1 MKKNFFIITVFF
13 ILLYLLI
20 FCHSVFSYQDDITYE
35 LPVSAVE
42 NGPKRSTKTNDNF
55 TSYNTDHNISLNVT
69 QKPEEIE
76 LPYYIEKYSDQ
87 EELSKDE
94 AETTILFEYSYGN
107 KTRMSDTEDI
117 IEVYSGDSEK
127 NQSVNTNSGIDDDFI
142 SDGQLSTAVVPEHN
156 LETNPEENILADYT
170 ANTDIFS
177 VNEEQINTAEPNIS
191 YLSEKEF
198 IAILQGKGPYQVEEE
213 LLDAGDGVEEYINT
227 SIDTE
232 YNAEINPENKLFSD
246 ISIDGSNFSGEKN
259 LIDVTENN
267 DDYISGIK
275 PEDMIAPTEDF
286 SYNDETATTRI
297 EAIETYSAEYEV
309 NEPLID
315 NALVI
320 EPVMG
325 FEEITG
331 EQQEDIPLIRRDI
344 AIPAP
349 FDMNSENINSQ
360 QNLDIDK
367 NLFAATVNN
376 NVSAKNK
383 EDDKTENSDVP
394 AYLSFMKSGGGIVKN
409 IHIIAK
415 KNELMAE
422 VLIDGRPSGGMV
434 EYFYINPP
442 EPGIAFDLYGT
453 WEKSIPDRIPFR
465 SNIFSYIDAELHE
478 DRIRLIFRS
487 TKASNHAHA
496 TVETETLPG
505 IIRIYI
511 NRQASTY

>member
-1 MKKNFFIITVFF
+1 MKKKLFIITVFF

-20 FCHSVFSYQDDITYE
+20 FCHSVFSYQEDITYE
-35 LPVSAVE
+35 LPVSAIE
-42 NGPKRSTKTNDNF
+42 KGAKRSTKINDNF
-55 TSYNTDHNISLNVT
+55 TSYNTDYNIHIT
-69 QKPEEIE
+69 QKPEEID
-76 LPYYIEKYSDQ
+76 LPDYIEKHYNQ
-87 EELSKDE
+87 EELAKNK
-94 AETTILFEYSYGN
+94 AETAILVEYSYVN
-107 KTRMSDTEDI
+107 EIRTSDTENA
-117 IEVYSGDSEK
+117 IEIYSDDSEK
-127 NQSVNTNSGIDDDFI
+127 NQSVNTNSRIDDGFI
-142 SDGQLSTAVVPEHN
+142 SDNQLSTTVIPEHD
-156 LETNPEENILADYT
+156 LETTPKEKILADYT

-177 VNEEQINTAEPNIS
+177 VNEEQINTAEPNIF

-198 IAILQGKGPYQVEEE
+198 MAMLQGKDPYKEEEE
-213 LLDAGDGVEEYINT
+213 LLDAEDSVEEYIINT

-232 YNAEINPENKLFSD
+232 YNAEINPEDKLFSE
-246 ISIDGSNFSGEKN
+246 IYIDDDNFSGEKE
-259 LIDVTENN
+259 LIDVTESN

-275 PEDMIAPTEDF
+275 PEEMIPPTEDF
-286 SYNDETATTRI
+286 SYNDETTRI
-297 EAIETYSAEYEV
+297 EGIETYSAEHGG

-315 NALVI
+315 TALVI
-320 EPVMG
+320 EPIMD

-344 AIPAP
+344 AIPIP
-349 FDMNSENINSQ
+349 FDMNSENSHSQ

-367 NLFAATVNN
+367 NLFTATVNN

-383 EDDKTENSDVP
+383 EDDKTENNDVP

-442 EPGIAFDLYGT
+442 DPGIAFDFYGT
-453 WEKSIPDRIPFR
+453 WGKSIPDRIPFR
-465 SNIFSYIDAELHE
+465 SNIFSYIDTELHE

-496 TVETETLPG
+496 AVETETLPG

-511 NRQASTY
+511 NRQTSSY

>member
-13 ILLYLLI
+13 IFLYLLI

-35 LPVSAVE
+35 LPVSAAE
-42 NGPKRSTKTNDNF
+42 KGAKSSTKTNDNF
-55 TSYNTDHNISLNVT
+55 ISYNTDYNIPLNAT

-76 LPYYIEKYSDQ
+76 LPSYIGKYSDQ

-94 AETTILFEYSYGN
+94 AETAILVEYSYGN
-107 KTRMSDTEDI
+107 EIRMSDAENI
-117 IEVYSGDSEK
+117 IEIYSGDSEK
-127 NQSVNTNSGIDDDFI
+127 IQSVNTNSIIDDYFI
-142 SDGQLSTAVVPEHN
+142 SDDQPSTAVVSEHD
-156 LETNPEENILADYT
+156 LETNPEENILVDYT

-191 YLSEKEF
+191 YLSEREF
-198 IAILQGKGPYQVEEE
+198 TAILQGKDPYQEEEE
-213 LLDAGDGVEEYINT
+213 LLNAGDGVEEYINT

-232 YNAEINPENKLFSD
+232 YKAEITPEDKLFSD
-246 ISIDGSNFSGEKN
+246 ISIDDDNFSVEKE
-259 LIDVTENN
+259 LIDVTEKN
-267 DDYISGIK
+267 DDYISETK
-275 PEDMIAPTEDF
+275 PENMIAPTEDF
-286 SYNDETATTRI
+286 SYNDETVRI
-297 EAIETYSAEYEV
+297 EAIETYSAEFGD

-315 NALVI
+315 TALVI
-320 EPVMG
+320 EPIMN

-344 AIPAP
+344 AIPVP
-349 FDMNSENINSQ
+349 FDMNGEDSHS

-367 NLFAATVNN
+367 NLFAATANN

-383 EDDKTENSDVP
+383 EDDKAENKDVP

-442 EPGIAFDLYGT
+442 DPGIAFDLYGT

-478 DRIRLIFRS
+478 DRFRLIFRS